1 MADFRAENQ
10 RVAFVLA
17 QFIFVVLGNRS
28 TFTVSLL
35 HIRLNACRAFFIILS
50 LLLPLSELMLVL
62 LSNFRGC
69 FKDFCRF
76 VEGNLCTFYF
86 LDAEASLQLVL

>member
-17 QFIFVVLGNRS
+17 QFIFVVLGNRF
-28 TFTVSLL
+28 FTVSLL
-35 HIRLNACRAFFIILS
+35 PIRLNACRAFFIILS

-86 LDAEASLQLVL
+86 LDAEASLQLVP